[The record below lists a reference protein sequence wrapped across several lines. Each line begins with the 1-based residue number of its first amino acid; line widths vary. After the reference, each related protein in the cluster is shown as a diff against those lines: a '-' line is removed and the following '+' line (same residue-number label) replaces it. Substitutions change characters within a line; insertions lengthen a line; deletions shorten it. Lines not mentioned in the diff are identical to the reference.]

1 MEEAA
6 AEGDAEAAPAQDA
19 WGGEFDA
26 EGFAA
31 ELTADDPEAEDAA
44 AHGVPEAGAS
54 GSELRT
60 LAEELDK
67 LGLTA
72 TQAAAVLSLTR
83 EVVERAVWDVVP
95 RLAEQIIREELD
107 RLTRP

>member
-1 MEEAA
+1 M
-6 AEGDAEAAPAQDA
+6 
-19 WGGEFDA
+19 
-26 EGFAA
+26 
-31 ELTADDPEAEDAA
+31 TADDPEAEHAA
-44 AHGVPEAGAS
+44 AHAVPEAGAS

-60 LAEELDK
+60 LAAELDK